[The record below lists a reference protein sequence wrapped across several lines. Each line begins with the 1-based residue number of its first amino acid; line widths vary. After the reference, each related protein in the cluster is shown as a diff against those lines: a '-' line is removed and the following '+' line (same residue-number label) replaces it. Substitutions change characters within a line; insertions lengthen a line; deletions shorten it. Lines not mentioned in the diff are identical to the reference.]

1 MFCVLLGFIIFI
13 VGLALIAL
21 PTRAVW
27 IALVVTGGGI
37 SIASFFIS
45 IFIMAWINLS
55 RRRRLTEAIN
65 AESMKYS
72 TKLPIPTKW
81 RLNVF
86 TYTTTRIRNGNSVNT
101 VHEVYSVSNIICT
114 SYIFA
119 EAISIF

>member
-1 MFCVLLGFIIFI
+1 
-13 VGLALIAL
+13 LA
-21 PTRAVW
+21 
-27 IALVVTGGGI
+27 TGGGI
-37 SIASFFIS
+37 SIASFCIG
-45 IFIMAWINLS
+45 IVIIAWINLL